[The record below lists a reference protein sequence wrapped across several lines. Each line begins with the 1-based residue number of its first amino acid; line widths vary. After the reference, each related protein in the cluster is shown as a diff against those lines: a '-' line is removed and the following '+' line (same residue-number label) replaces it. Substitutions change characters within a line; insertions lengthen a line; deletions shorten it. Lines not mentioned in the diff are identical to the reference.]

1 MMPLALAGSG
11 DRLMVARIGGSQDV
25 KKHLEDLGFVVG
37 TRFQVI
43 TAAGNGNI
51 IVNLKEAR
59 LAITENMARKI
70 QVVPD
75 DENK

>member
-1 MMPLALAGSG
+1 MLPLTLVKTG
-11 DRLMVARIGGSQDV
+11 DELMVAKIGGSQDV

-37 TRFQVI
+37 TRFKVI
-43 TAAGNGNI
+43 TATGNGNI

-59 LAITENMARKI
+59 LAITEEMARKV

-75 DENK
+75 DHRN